1 MIFSSFFKT
10 KANWQHKD
18 AAVRITA
25 INSELSVENSE
36 QLAILTDL
44 IQQDISDLVRRAALI
59 KVASFDCYL
68 EASHHNSQ
76 AKVKQF
82 AGKQVH
88 DILASDHKIVLCAE
102 MKQNILAKQAQSP
115 ILGTALL
122 EAWLAHEQDSAIMI
136 TLYQQISARKTST
149 HLLSH
154 SFSQKQNPEFQTYLL
169 SQVDDSKVLEK
180 LSKKACNELLAQ
192 QIQDKLTAIQT
203 AVEKPQKLSKQIQ
216 LVLAKLQA
224 LKDVADYGEYKKRKS
239 RLIDEWQVLEPEHE
253 VFSAE
258 ERTIFND
265 KYQGIISH
273 LEKLFITKAES
284 YQQKIIID
292 KLAHDKQRDKKAFT
306 QQLNHISQ
314 AITTAVFSSDNLDEE
329 QFLGSLGQINTA
341 IEASALN
348 KDEQQVFILQVKQL
362 TKRLGQIP
370 EIAES
375 VSQATNLISK
385 ISQLTLPTSLQE
397 LNSRQE
403 TYHDWLKTW
412 RLIEQKTAGILPESI
427 VQAQKQIVSTWQGGL
442 KPLQSQQKELFFV
455 HKKKLQDI
463 KRLLNNG
470 KFKVCFG
477 LFKGVKE
484 NIDQLTAQQKQQL
497 QRDFDQVSEK
507 MTELSDWEH
516 YIATPRKQELLLAVQ
531 ALVDTP
537 LDNPNEQAKKVK
549 AYRSTWNSLG
559 HADEDI
565 DKQLNEQFNQHCEQA
580 FAPCRLFYAEQDKI
594 RQQHL
599 AQRQQ
604 ILKKADLLV
613 VELSETQASQTV
625 DFKKV
630 DGKLNSLQQL
640 WNNAGDV
647 DRNQYKK
654 LQQQFKDAI
663 SPIKAA
669 ISDFHAANATEKKA
683 LIVTAQTLLVSED
696 VLVAIESAKKLQQKW
711 RCVGFAGNHQE
722 SQLWQQF
729 RHVNDELFAKRKAL
743 KSEQQAVLSNQQQAY
758 DEKVSTIAESLI
770 SFTDQAANKEVE
782 PDNKQSLQD
791 IEQQAEALLTE
802 VIANKPVIKVV
813 VARLEKIIK
822 QVAQLIKS
830 NRQVN
835 KQQGWLNLFELMSL
849 QAQSNQD
856 VEALTAS
863 AMVNKLS
870 SFWQKRWQ
878 EHVKLSEQ
886 VKGGHRFDKTLEIEI
901 LGKSESP
908 AALSEQR
915 MKVQVQLMQEQMLSG
930 SDIDLSKLLVDWLML
945 GILTEG
951 DLPLIAR
958 LKAIYCQLG

>member
-18 AAVRITA
+18 TTVRITA
-25 INSELSVENSE
+25 INSELSVDNSE

-44 IQQDISDLVRRAALI
+44 IQQDSSDLVRRAALI

-68 EASHHNSQ
+68 DASHNNSQ

-88 DILASDHKIVLCAE
+88 DILATDHKIVLCAE
-102 MKQNILAKQAQSP
+102 MKQNILAKQAQNP
-115 ILGTALL
+115 ILGTVLL

-136 TLYQQISARKTST
+136 ALYQQISARKTST

-180 LSKKACNELLAQ
+180 LSKKVCNDTLAQ
-192 QIQDKLTAIQT
+192 QVNHKLAAIQA
-203 AVEKPQKLSKQIQ
+203 AVEKPKKLAKTIQ

-258 ERTIFND
+258 ERSIFND
-265 KYQGIISH
+265 KYQGIINH
-273 LEKLFITKAES
+273 LEKLFIAKAES
-284 YQQKIIID
+284 YQQQIIID
-292 KLAHDKQRDKKAFT
+292 KLAHDKQRDKKDFT

-329 QFLGSLGQINTA
+329 QFLGSLGQLNTA

-484 NIDQLTAQQKQQL
+484 NIDQLSAQQKQQL

-537 LDNPNEQAKKVK
+537 LDNPNEQAEKVK

-565 DKQLNEQFNQHCEQA
+565 DKQLNEQFNQRCEQA

-599 AQRQQ
+599 EQRNNILAQVEQ
-604 ILKKADLLV
+604 LVTELNKA
-613 VELSETQASQTV
+613 EETQSV
-625 DFKKV
+625 DFKKL
-630 DGKLNSLQQL
+630 DGKLNTIQQH
-640 WNNAGDV
+640 WKNAGEV

-654 LQQQFKDAI
+654 LQQQFKNTIAPVKSAI
-663 SPIKAA
+663 GA
-669 ISDFHAANATEKKA
+669 FHLTNSKEKQA
-683 LIVTAQTLLVSED
+683 LIVKAQQLIASD
-696 VLVAIESAKKLQQKW
+696 DIFAAIDSAKQLQQSW
-711 RCVGFAGNHQE
+711 REVGFAGNHQE
-722 SQLWQQF
+722 SQLWQKF
-729 RHVNDELFAKRKAL
+729 RQVNDELFAKRQVL
-743 KSEQQAVLSNQQQAY
+743 KSEQQAALSNQQQAY

-770 SFTDQAANKEVE
+770 SFTNQAANKEVE
-782 PDNKQSLQD
+782 PENKQTLQD

-802 VIANKPVIKVV
+802 VIANKPVIKVA

-822 QVAQLIKS
+822 QVEQLIKS
-830 NRQVN
+830 NRQV
-835 KQQGWLNLFELMSL
+835 KEQQRWLNLFELMSL

-886 VKGGHRFDKTLEIEI
+886 VQGGHRLDKTLEIEI

-908 AALSEQR
+908 AELADQR

-930 SDIDLSKLLVDWLML
+930 IDIDLSKLLVDWLML
-945 GILTEG
+945 GTLTEG
-951 DLPLIAR
+951 DLPLIRR
-958 LKAIYCQLG
+958 LKAIYCQ